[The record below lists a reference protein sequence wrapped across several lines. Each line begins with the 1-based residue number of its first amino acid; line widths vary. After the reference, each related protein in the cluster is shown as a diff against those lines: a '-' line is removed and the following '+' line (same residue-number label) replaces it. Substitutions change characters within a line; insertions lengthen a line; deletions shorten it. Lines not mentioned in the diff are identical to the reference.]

1 MGVGGERGKR
11 RGGER
16 TKGSDLMLCQRRE
29 EKSWGEETLGDEG
42 RKRREGGGGGVP
54 ETQNRERERE
64 RGRQERGLEQG
75 KGRGN
80 LTETEKSRR
89 EKKRGER
96 QQQRQHTSFSLPLSR
111 KALGSPPWLPLV
123 SCLVLLLLKRRRG
136 RQDERS
142 QEEGGGLD
150 EENGGGWRV
159 RERTSCGSSSATSVH
174 PSIHPRAVTAECCS

>member
-1 MGVGGERGKR
+1 MGGGGERGKR

-42 RKRREGGGGGVP
+42 RKRRERGGGGVP

-80 LTETEKSRR
+80 LTEREKSRR